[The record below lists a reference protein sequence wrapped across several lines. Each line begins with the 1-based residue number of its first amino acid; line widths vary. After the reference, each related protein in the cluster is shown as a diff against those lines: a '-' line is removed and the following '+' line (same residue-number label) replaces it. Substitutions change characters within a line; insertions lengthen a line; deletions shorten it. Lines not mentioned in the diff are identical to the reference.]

1 MFHTESDVVFVKGL
15 KVEAVIGVYDW
26 ERAITQ
32 PLLIDIALE
41 TDISK
46 AAISDDV
53 SHALN
58 YKAVCDDVSAWC
70 KDIKAELL
78 EHLAEQIATKLLEN
92 YACQKLT
99 LSIAKP
105 TAIKQ
110 ADAVG
115 VQITRCAKVA
125 EEESAEKEPV
135 NKELV
140 NTETSDSQTLNDK
153 SDDAQ
158 ASE

>member
-15 KVEAVIGVYDW
+15 KIEAVIGVYAW

-41 TDISK
+41 TDVSR
-46 AAISDDV
+46 AAGSDDV
-53 SHALN
+53 NDALN

-70 KDIKAELL
+70 KAIQAQLL
-78 EHLAEQIATKLLEN
+78 EHLAGQIADKLLAK
-92 YACQKLT
+92 YATHKVT

-110 ADAVG
+110 AEAVG
-115 VQITRCAKVA
+115 VQITRYAKA
-125 EEESAEKEPV
+125 SSNESAAT
-135 NKELV
+135 N
-140 NTETSDSQTLNDK
+140 DHSQ
-153 SDDAQ
+153 SDDG
-158 ASE
+158 

>member
-15 KVEAVIGVYDW
+15 KIEAVIGVYAW

-41 TDISK
+41 TDVSR
-46 AAISDDV
+46 AAVSDDV
-53 SHALN
+53 NDALN
-58 YKAVCDDVSAWC
+58 YKAVCDDVSDWC
-70 KDIKAELL
+70 QAIQAQLL
-78 EHLAEQIATKLLEN
+78 EHLAGQIADKLLAK
-92 YACQKLT
+92 YASHKVT

-115 VQITRCAKVA
+115 VQITRHAKA
-125 EEESAEKEPV
+125 SSNESAAT
-135 NKELV
+135 N
-140 NTETSDSQTLNDK
+140 NHSQ
-153 SDDAQ
+153 SDDA
-158 ASE
+158 

>member
-15 KVEAVIGVYDW
+15 TVEAVIGVYAW

-41 TDISK
+41 TDINR

-53 SHALN
+53 NDALN

-70 KDIKAELL
+70 QVIKAQLL
-78 EHLAEQIATKLLEN
+78 EHLAGQIADKLLAK
-92 YACQKLT
+92 YSCHKIT

-115 VQITRCAKVA
+115 VQITRYATAIEDK
-125 EEESAEKEPV
+125 PV
-135 NKELV
+135 VSK
-140 NTETSDSQTLNDK
+140 D
-153 SDDAQ
+153 DDA
-158 ASE
+158 

>member
-1 MFHTESDVVFVKGL
+1 MLHTESDVVFVKSL
-15 KVEAVIGVYDW
+15 KVEAVIGVYEW

-46 AAISDDV
+46 AAASDDV
-53 SHALN
+53 NDALN

-70 KDIKAELL
+70 QAIKAQLL
-78 EHLAEQIATKLLEN
+78 EHLATQIADKLLAN
-92 YACQKLT
+92 YSCQRVT

-110 ADAVG
+110 ADKVG
-115 VQITRCAKVA
+115 VQITRHAKHVD
-125 EEESAEKEPV
+125 
-135 NKELV
+135 NKIA
-140 NTETSDSQTLNDK
+140 DSK
-153 SDDAQ
+153 PDDT
-158 ASE
+158 

>member
-15 KVEAVIGVYDW
+15 KVEAVIGVYAW

-41 TDISK
+41 TDISR
-46 AAISDDV
+46 AAASDDV
-53 SHALN
+53 NDALN
-58 YKAVCDDVSAWC
+58 YKAVCDDVSEWC
-70 KDIKAELL
+70 QAIKAQLL
-78 EHLAEQIATKLLEN
+78 EHLAGQIADKLLEKYN
-92 YACQKLT
+92 CHKIT

-115 VQITRCAKVA
+115 VQITRYANTIEDQPIK
-125 EEESAEKEPV
+125 EKA
-135 NKELV
+135 
-140 NTETSDSQTLNDK
+140 ND
-153 SDDAQ
+153 A
-158 ASE
+158 